1 MPKAIGYVLVCLS
14 YLLLSEGMVHA
25 QPTFDRDTVFLK
37 GRKHKI
43 NIPFE
48 LVHNLIIIPVKV
60 NESSTLNF
68 ILDSGVKTTIITRL
82 YYSDSLNLVTA
93 RKVTLNGLGV
103 GSQLKALHS
112 TGNRIYL
119 KGIEGVNQEVLVLM
133 HDVFDL
139 STRMGM
145 PVHGIIGYDIFRNFV
160 VKVNYSSQ
168 VITLYRPD
176 TYIKKKRKTEEY
188 PLHIEGHKAYIY
200 ANIKQHNADSLKVKL
215 VLDTGASNTIS
226 LYLPSDKRI
235 TLPPKVMEAYLGR
248 GLSGD
253 INGKIG
259 RIPSISIGRYNL
271 MNLPAS
277 YPEEEAI
284 RAALSISNRNGNLGS
299 EILSRFD
306 VVIDYPHNRLL
317 LLPNS
322 RYKKPF
328 NYNMAG
334 FEITTPLPGTN
345 VYVVSSVV
353 EGSPACDAGIK
364 PGDQLMDINGQKCFS
379 LSLSDILEI
388 MGSKPG
394 KKLNLSL
401 MRDTEKVNV
410 TVVLKNQI

>member
-1 MPKAIGYVLVCLS
+1 MPKAIGYVLICLS
-14 YLLLSEGMVHA
+14 ILLVSEGLVQA
-25 QPTFDRDTVFLK
+25 QPTFDSDTIFLT
-37 GRKHKI
+37 GRKKKVS
-43 NIPFE
+43 IPFE

-60 NESSTLNF
+60 NESNTLNF
-68 ILDSGVKTTIITRL
+68 ILDSGVKTTLITRL
-82 YYSDSLNLVTA
+82 YYSDSLSLKEA
-93 RKVTLNGLGV
+93 KKVAINGLGV
-103 GSQLKALHS
+103 GSKLEALHS
-112 TGNRIYL
+112 TGNDISL
-119 KGIEGVNQEVLVLM
+119 KGIEGKNQEVLVLLS
-133 HDVFDL
+133 DVFDL

-160 VKVNYSSQ
+160 VKINYSSQ
-168 VITLYRPD
+168 VITLYRPN
-176 TYIKKKRKTEEY
+176 TLIKKKKKAEEY
-188 PLHIEGHKAYIY
+188 PLFIEGHKAYIY

-215 VLDTGASNTIS
+215 VLDTGASNSVS

-235 TLPPKVMEAYLGR
+235 ALPPKVMEAYLGR

-259 RIPSISIGRYNL
+259 RLPCISIGRYNL
-271 MNLPAS
+271 RNLPAS

-284 RAALSISNRNGNLGS
+284 RAALSLSNRNGNLGS

-306 VVIDYPHNRLL
+306 VLIDYPHKRLL

-345 VYVVSSVV
+345 VYIVSSVV

-364 PGDQLMDINGQKCFS
+364 PGDQLMDINGKKCFS
-379 LSLSDILEI
+379 LSLSDILDI
-388 MGSKPG
+388 MSSRPG

-401 MRDTEKVNV
+401 MRDTETLNV